1 MIGIIGAMN
10 IEVEALRAHMEAP
23 ETRVISGIEFTSG
36 LLSGVPAVVS
46 VCGIGKV
53 LAGLTAEIM
62 CLCYDPSLIINT
74 GVAGSLSP
82 KLHIGDILV
91 SESAVQHDLD
101 TTVLGDPAGYVQSLD
116 LTFVPADEKACK
128 VMLEAAGALGLS
140 AIPGIVAT
148 GDQFVSD
155 QRVKNRLVRKFG
167 ATACEME
174 GAAIAVAARTNSVP
188 FVILRAISDGANDG
202 APLDFPSFAKLA
214 AANSVRVL
222 EYALPKLNR
231 PDQRPG
237 L

>member
-10 IEVEALRAHMEAP
+10 IEVEALRSQMENA

-36 LLSGVPAVVS
+36 LLCGVPAVVS

-53 LAGLTAEIM
+53 LAGLTAEVM
-62 CLCYDPSLIINT
+62 CLCYKPSLLINT

-82 KLHIGDILV
+82 DLHIGDILV

-101 TTVLGDPAGYVQSLD
+101 TTALGDPAGYVQSLE
-116 LTFVPADEKACK
+116 LTYIPADERARAIILKT
-128 VMLEAAGALGLS
+128 AAMLGLR
-140 AIPGIVAT
+140 AVPGIVAT
-148 GDQFVSD
+148 GDQFISD
-155 QRVKNRLVRKFG
+155 QRKKNRLVKKFG
-167 ATACEME
+167 AMACEME

-202 APLDFPSFAKLA
+202 APLDFPSFCKLA

-222 EYALPKLNR
+222 ESALPELNA
-231 PDQRPG
+231 
-237 L
+237 